1 MSKYVGKWGSKI
13 KRLNNRLLQIAL
25 TAIVLLTFGF
35 LCSAYAAADGGIDR
49 MRAVDL
55 DLLRRC
61 APRPAGMG
69 GAFTAVGGDPIGLFW
84 NPAAA
89 MQANRLMISGNHS
102 LRHFPGERKNL
113 DQFDSD
119 TTAILVPLR
128 GETVMGVGFT
138 VPGEWGIDHVDTNG
152 VVPGAERLRG
162 RERMLVFGDV
172 SDGERAAAGAAH
184 SDWYRYSEPGG
195 DSVRSFRSGAG
206 FSFFYE
212 GDDGFTYGVNVRGLA
227 SLIRGGGG
235 DGRKGEA
242 TIGLGVAYRA
252 QGVAKT
258 LAALDFEIRFR
269 AARRTRVLVFG
280 GVERRFED
288 RAFARLGCMHG
299 LPTYG
304 FGVKSGGLRLDYAVV
319 KNLLPRVID
328 KEVSVFGDGHF
339 LSYTLGSSLKDF

>member
-1 MSKYVGKWGSKI
+1 MKP
-13 KRLNNRLLQIAL
+13 R
-25 TAIVLLTFGF
+25 GF
-35 LCSAYAAADGGIDR
+35 LIFSALLIFSSTCFARSAAGEGLDR

-69 GAFTAVGGDPIGLFW
+69 GAFTAVKDDPIGLFW

-89 MQANRLMISGNHS
+89 LHANRLMISGNHS
-102 LRHFPGERKNL
+102 LRHFPGERENL

-119 TTAILVPLR
+119 TTAIIVPLE
-128 GETVMGVGFT
+128 GETAMGVGFT

-162 RERMLVFGDV
+162 RERMLAFGDV
-172 SDGERAAAGAAH
+172 GGGRRAAAGTAH
-184 SDWYRYSEPGG
+184 SDWLRYGGPGG
-195 DSVRSFRSGAG
+195 DSVRSFGRGAG

-212 GDDGFTYGVNVRGLA
+212 GDDGFTYGVSLKGLA

-235 DGRKGEA
+235 DGKAGEA

-252 QGVAKT
+252 HDVART
-258 LAALDFEIRFR
+258 LAALDLEIRFR

-280 GVERRFED
+280 GVERRFEN

-304 FGVKSGGLRLDYAVV
+304 VGVKSGGLRLDYAVV
-319 KNLLPRVID
+319 KDLLPRVVD
-328 KEVSVFGDGHF
+328 KDVAAFRDGHF
-339 LSYTLGSSLKDF
+339 LSYTLGM